1 MLKFTKYFFV
11 IILLNSCI
19 PQKKSLNSSKG
30 ELLRP
35 TEDIFF
41 TKDLNDLLKEFNNNL
56 TLYNIRSVST
66 MSKNIIW
73 FANLIQT
80 IATPVW
86 VKIILPEALSDV
98 SKYLTLAPILCKFFD
113 LQNEVKDVEIYTVIP
128 SRNSDEMIDVVF
140 QQFSSQ
146 SLTMQHSAKNI
157 SRKITST
164 EPSYGNILLQKT
176 QIITNTIQDIKET
189 ALEMMLN
196 EDASNLVKN
205 SLGFFDLFICMP
217 DGTIFRI
224 GSALES
230 VLKTMN
236 SPENKV
242 SFAYNNQ
249 FIENTDLSNTKLE
262 EKGLYFYIAKY
273 EGKELSRG
281 IKNTSLVAKKSE
293 AALVIKDSKV
303 DLDNQVEIFK
313 KSQIVQD
320 IYTTIEKLYE
330 SLPNIITGS

>member
-1 MLKFTKYFFV
+1 MLSNIFPIHFYMLKFIKYFFV
-11 IILLNSCI
+11 VILLNSCI
-19 PQKKSLNSSKG
+19 PPKKSLNSSQG
-30 ELLRP
+30 QLLRP

-41 TKDLNDLLKEFNNNL
+41 TKDLNELLTEFNKNL
-56 TLYNIRSVST
+56 KSYSIQREST
-66 MSKNIIW
+66 MSENIIW
-73 FANLIQT
+73 FAGLIQSGVSY
-80 IATPVW
+80 ASW
-86 VKIILPEALSDV
+86 LLPKVFSDA

-113 LQNEVKDVEIYTVIP
+113 LQNEIKDVEIYTVIP
-128 SRNSDEMIDVVF
+128 SRNSYEMIDVVF
-140 QQFSSQ
+140 QQISSQ
-146 SLTMQHSAKNI
+146 SLTMQHPAKNI

-164 EPSYGNILLQKT
+164 EPSYWNILLQKT
-176 QIITNTIQDIKET
+176 QIITKTIQDIKET

-205 SLGFFDLFICMP
+205 SLGFFDFFICMP

-224 GSALES
+224 GSATES

-262 EKGLYFYIAKY
+262 EKGLHFYIAKY
-273 EGKELSRG
+273 EGKELLTE
-281 IKNTSLVAKKSE
+281 KANVVAKKSE
-293 AALVIKDSKV
+293 AALVIKDVKV

-320 IYTTIEKLYE
+320 IYTTIENL
-330 SLPNIITGS
+330 